1 MTITQISQEQIS
13 QAKKVIREHF
23 PGKANAGLRL
33 RLRAQLTEAVGAL
46 NGQEKDWTT
55 RVKLGRGIFFVA
67 GDGDPFCQGF
77 NHDVNKALGLN

>member
-1 MTITQISQEQIS
+1 MTIIQISQKQIGE
-13 QAKKVIREHF
+13 AKQTIHAYF

-55 RVKLGRGIFFVA
+55 RVKLGRGIFYL
-67 GDGDPFCQGF
+67 GSDGDPFCQGF